1 MIDSNKRLKLCL
13 AALGA
18 QKAKTTALYKKNG
31 VNVPSDSQR
40 GEARRAGTRK
50 AKRKDARV
58 QKASAKKK
66 NATFQETIDAIAAR
80 EERAQELAEGRK
92 ALSDVQA
99 AAKGLEGSERVVTD
113 LNAKRK
119 RIAEQGDTVVEGGGG
134 LTCNVSC
141 HCVCAGV
148 CCADCE
154 FTLVSTRPGD

>member
-31 VNVPSDSQR
+31 VKVPSDSQR
-40 GEARRAGTRK
+40 VDARKK

-58 QKASAKKK
+58 PKASAKKK